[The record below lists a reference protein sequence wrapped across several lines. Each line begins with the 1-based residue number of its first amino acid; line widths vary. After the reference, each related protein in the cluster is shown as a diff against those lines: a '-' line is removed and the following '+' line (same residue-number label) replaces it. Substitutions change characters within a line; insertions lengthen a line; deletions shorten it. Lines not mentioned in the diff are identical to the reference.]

1 MKLLFDMLPVIL
13 FFVAYKAADIF
24 VATAVAIVASVVQIA
39 WLRLRGQRI
48 ENMQWVSLGIIVVF
62 GGMTLLLHD
71 ETFIKW
77 KPTVLYGLFAVA
89 LLVGRYVMKR
99 NLIAAMMG
107 GQVSLPAPVWEK
119 LNIAWVLFFLL
130 QGVLN
135 IVVAYSFS
143 TDIWVN
149 FKLFGSLGLT
159 LAFVVLQALYF
170 SRHIE
175 DEPPASAS
183 AASAPLTN
191 RPADAPND

>member
-39 WLRLRGQRI
+39 WLRLRGHRI

-62 GGMTLLLHD
+62 GGMTLILHD

-89 LLVGRYVMKR
+89 LLVGRYLMKR

-107 GQVSLPAPVWEK
+107 TQVTLPAPVWEK
-119 LNIAWVLFFLL
+119 LNIAWVGFFLL

-175 DEPPASAS
+175 DEPQADPS
-183 AASAPLTN
+183 AAAATLTN
-191 RPADAPND
+191 RPADAPHD